1 MDAKKT
7 RVYLERSKS
16 STIKLWL
23 DRENGL
29 FPHDPFLQ
37 FPPSALRRLCYLHI
51 NTDFDHLQTIT
62 DYFSR
67 SAPLLQDLSI
77 FGSEDPFLNPMLAT
91 TLFDG
96 DLSSLRHLCLYSI
109 STSLP
114 WRNMANLTTFDLG
127 YVVDPRVTVGQ
138 LLDFFEGAPS
148 LITVGLTFS
157 TPNSGAQ
164 NGRLVSL
171 ARLRKLT
178 FYGWEPPSLLLEHLL
193 IPVGTEMKID
203 LDEDGPRIEDFLTR
217 SLDNLRNFTNSTK
230 IRLHFRTRM
239 VTMQFAGPNGRVLTT
254 AMSTGADVNSSVT
267 RFLAALDISKTK
279 WLEIIGSEPL
289 SEGFQQV
296 LLSMQNLR
304 TLSLSLCK
312 DLRSFI
318 LALAPIPNS
327 TNPTACPKLEELI
340 LRTEE
345 RFDIETMIGMAAARA
360 SAGSPLRSVNI
371 INWGEVVRREGMV
384 ELLRHVSHVEISVE
398 IRNVDF
404 GVGEQYDLDY
414 GDGDGSDEEGWE
426 GGSSG
431 DDSNIS

>member
-16 STIKLWL
+16 SPIKLWL
-23 DRENGL
+23 DREDGL
-29 FPHDPFLQ
+29 FPRDPFLQ
-37 FPPSALRRLCYLHI
+37 IPPSALRRLYYLRI
-51 NTDFDHLQTIT
+51 TTDSEHLQDIT

-77 FGSEDPFLNPMLAT
+77 SAGITDPFLNPVLAA

-96 DLSSLRHLCLYSI
+96 DLSPLRHLSLYSLH
-109 STSLP
+109 TDLP
-114 WRNMANLTTFDLG
+114 WRNMANLTTFELG

-138 LLDFFEGAPS
+138 FLDFFEGAPS
-148 LITVGLTFS
+148 LLTVELIFS

-203 LDEDGPRIEDFLTR
+203 LDSNGPRIEDFLPR
-217 SLDNLRNFTNSTK
+217 SLDNLRNFSNFTK
-230 IRLHFRTRM
+230 IRLHFRTRT
-239 VTMQFAGPNGRVLTT
+239 VSMQFAGPNGRVLTT
-254 AMSTGADVNSSVT
+254 TMSAGDDVNSSVT
-267 RFLAALDISKTK
+267 QSLAALDISKTK
-279 WLEIIGSEPL
+279 WLEIVGSEPL
-289 SEGFQQV
+289 SEDFHQV

-304 TLSLSLCK
+304 TLSLSLCE
-312 DLRSFI
+312 DLRSFV

-327 TNPTACPKLEELI
+327 TNQMTCPKLEELT

-345 RFDIETMIGMAAARA
+345 RFDIETMIEVAAARA
-360 SAGSPLRSVNI
+360 SAGSPLKSVSI
-371 INWGEVVRREGMV
+371 INCGEVVRREGTV
-384 ELLRHVSHVEISVE
+384 ELLRHVSYVETSVE
-398 IRNVDF
+398 VRDVDF
-404 GVGEQYDLDY
+404 GVGEELEY